1 MGVIYLLTFPDGM
14 KYVGQTVNFDNR
26 MRNHGSGHGHCRKVQ
41 EWTHK
46 YGWGNVVKQ
55 QLFECVDMN
64 NAEINT
70 ITEYGTIWPNGLN
83 LVRGGE
89 APDGKYVRESWKD
102 PEIRERHIKG
112 RKKAWA
118 DPTKRANI
126 IAGRATSIKVEA
138 AKLAN
143 KHNCASANSKRT
155 ETWETKREARL
166 EGLVGK
172 ALQQRIARLDRDRA
186 RARIKA
192 DEKRRTSSKSL
203 PLPQRETMVSVDTFR
218 SVG

>member
-14 KYVGQTVNFDNR
+14 KYVGQTVNFDDR

-89 APDGKYVRESWKD
+89 APDGKYGKDVYSIHVEPQCLCRRPFTHAHRAKQWATHGMSDPLSVFVPYSSRSIWFSW
-102 PEIRERHIKG
+102 P
-112 RKKAWA
+112 
-118 DPTKRANI
+118 
-126 IAGRATSIKVEA
+126 
-138 AKLAN
+138 
-143 KHNCASANSKRT
+143 
-155 ETWETKREARL
+155 
-166 EGLVGK
+166 
-172 ALQQRIARLDRDRA
+172 
-186 RARIKA
+186 
-192 DEKRRTSSKSL
+192 
-203 PLPQRETMVSVDTFR
+203 
-218 SVG
+218 